1 MLLIHPVTKQQV
13 KLKSDKYERITYEKK
28 KIPNFA
34 YTLRNFE
41 LTSTTEE
48 KGLGVMRGGSVKTS
62 ARDSAVIKTEIENCQ
77 DYC

>member
-1 MLLIHPVTKQQV
+1 M
-13 KLKSDKYERITYEKK
+13 RKK

-62 ARDSAVIKTEIENCQ
+62 ARDSAVIKTEIENC
-77 DYC
+77 